1 MWAAAIHIFLTSHA
15 GTPAAVAPPLGDRIA
30 SRPGGCRLA
39 EAGARLRLSFCGRL
53 VLCCVAWSRLLSQ
66 ASRELI
72 QQPAAL
78 SSSAATRQ
86 HLLARKSRPFF
97 SLGVPRR
104 RRSPL
109 YSRPAGWPA
118 AALVAFKF
126 QRCEG
131 TTRSSGGRSSTRKF
145 SIACDAVLCEDH
157 DQMQRRRTVNGLG
170 GAGNQVVLYTT
181 NKARNR
187 VSIVLERQFRAADP
201 TSMLLFCPRQGR
213 QSTEGLFQSPQ
224 KVSEK

>member
-1 MWAAAIHIFLTSHA
+1 MRAGRAAAGWPRPVLGSACPFA
-15 GTPAAVAPPLGDRIA
+15 GD
-30 SRPGGCRLA
+30 
-39 EAGARLRLSFCGRL
+39 
-53 VLCCVAWSRLLSQ
+53 LCCVVWPGHGSFPKRQ
-66 ASRELI
+66 E
-72 QQPAAL
+72 
-78 SSSAATRQ
+78 SSSSSLPR
-86 HLLARKSRPFF
+86 SRRRPPPASTFWRESLGLFF

-118 AALVAFKF
+118 AALVAFTF

-187 VSIVLERQFRAADP
+187 VSNLLERRFQAADP
-201 TSMLLFCPRQGR
+201 SSMILFCPRQVC
-213 QSTEGLFQSPQ
+213 QSTGYSSNQRKSKPKISIKEI
-224 KVSEK
+224 